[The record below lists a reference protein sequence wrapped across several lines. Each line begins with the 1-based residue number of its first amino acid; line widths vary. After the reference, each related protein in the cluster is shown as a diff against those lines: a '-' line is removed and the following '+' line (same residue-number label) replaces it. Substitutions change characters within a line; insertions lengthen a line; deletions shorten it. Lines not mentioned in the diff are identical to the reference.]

1 MTKSLTKL
9 WLGGMKKML
18 RTPTPRLP
26 AGIADAIFSAPP
38 ATEAHPDRKSVG

>member
-18 RTPTPRLP
+18 RTPAPRSPAGVASAPRSTPR
-26 AGIADAIFSAPP
+26 GADARAP
-38 ATEAHPDRKSVG
+38 